1 MPKML
6 LAAGPTMFV
15 RVTAL
20 LISVA
25 VTAVTP
31 LAAGHPG
38 ASAAPAVG
46 PRAPEAV
53 FDPAPAAPPV
63 AAAPV
68 AAAPPAAAPGPVAP
82 VAPGA
87 PPPVGDS
94 LPVPP
99 PAAARLVDVALD

>member
-15 RVTAL
+15 RVTAI

-25 VTAVTP
+25 VTPVTP

-53 FDPAPAAPPV
+53 FDAA
-63 AAAPV
+63 
-68 AAAPPAAAPGPVAP
+68 PAAAPGPVAP

-94 LPVPP
+94 IPVPP
-99 PAAARLVDVALD
+99 PAAARLVDVALGPGTSNQ